1 MRTAATWILL
11 SAAALS
17 ASAQESD
24 RTETLRRL
32 KSVRVSVDFRNHPLS
47 GALDELREATGLN
60 LVLDAGA
67 DGREKRVT
75 LRLRNVSAGSAL
87 RLMLESMELSFAF
100 RHGAIVVAP
109 PGRFPGRTRLEIY
122 DVKSLVYGIH
132 DFPGVSIALDSGAGV
147 VFG

>member
-17 ASAQESD
+17 ASAQESN

-32 KSVRVSVDFRNHPLS
+32 KSVQVSVDFRNLPLS
-47 GALDELREATGLN
+47 DALDELREATGLN

-75 LRLRNVSAGSAL
+75 LRLRNVGAGSAL
-87 RLMLESMELSFAF
+87 RLMLEPMELSFAF

-109 PGRFPGRTRLEIY
+109 PGRFPDRTGLEIY